1 MRACAMAT
9 KWPFSRRSPVAEL
22 GAQALLAVSVQTA
35 DFDVAALQRNLLAG
49 AQAEGAVACFTG
61 YVRAANVG
69 QPVSVMEL
77 EHYPG
82 MTESSIV
89 NILEQA
95 CGRWPLLAASVVH
108 RVGRL
113 RAGDQ
118 IVWVGVASAHRE
130 AAFSAC
136 EFIMDYLK
144 NEAPFWKREEGP
156 QGSHWVEARAED
168 SARAARW
175 DGEPSA

>member
-1 MRACAMAT
+1 
-9 KWPFSRRSPVAEL
+9 VAE
-22 GAQALLAVSVQTA
+22 ARRQPALAVSVQLA
-35 DFDVAALQRNLLAG
+35 DFDVADLQRRLLSG
-49 AQAEGAVACFTG
+49 STEEGAVASFTG
-61 YVRAANVG
+61 YVRGAAG
-69 QPVSVMEL
+69 DGRLQSMEL

-82 MTESSIV
+82 MTERSIRD
-89 NILEQA
+89 ILERA

-113 RAGDQ
+113 AAGEQ

-144 NEAPFWKREEGP
+144 NEAPFWKKEEGP
-156 QGSHWVEARAED
+156 QGAHWVEARAGD
-168 SARAARW
+168 RARAERW
-175 DGEPSA
+175 GDTGADIT

>member
-1 MRACAMAT
+1 
-9 KWPFSRRSPVAEL
+9 VAE
-22 GAQALLAVSVQTA
+22 AQRQPALAVSVQLA
-35 DFDVAALQRNLLAG
+35 DFDVADLQRRLLAG
-49 AQAEGAVACFTG
+49 STEEGAVASFTG
-61 YVRAANVG
+61 YVRGAADNG
-69 QPVSVMEL
+69 GLQSMEL

-82 MTESSIV
+82 MTERSIRD
-89 NILEQA
+89 ILEQA

-113 RAGDQ
+113 AAGEQ

-144 NEAPFWKREEGP
+144 NEAPFWKKEEGP
-156 QGSHWVEARAED
+156 QGAHWVDARAD
-168 SARAARW
+168 DRVRAERW
-175 DGEPSA
+175 GDKGADIT